1 MQKGKSSKSWR
12 EKLEKAIKPKIVE
25 VPDKWAGKIGHG
37 KMLV

>member
-25 VPDKWAGKIGHG
+25 VPDKWPERLITEKC
-37 KMLV
+37 